1 MAPLPFHQVI
11 GRRPRTP
18 LAKPVTRYV
27 TVYDEPFKVLLPAHV
42 PLYDGLRRWYPKLYD
57 LAVLEDEEQ
66 VYDAPGSSSG
76 EDDEDD
82 YYGYWDRL
90 EYMEWMYD

>member
-1 MAPLPFHQVI
+1 MTPLPYHQMT
-11 GRRPRTP
+11 RPHRQV
-18 LAKPVTRYV
+18 AKPVTHYV

-42 PLYDGLRRWYPKLYD
+42 SLYDGLRRWYPKLYE

-76 EDDEDD
+76 EDDKDR
-82 YYGYWDRL
+82 GYWDRL
-90 EYMEWMYD
+90 EYMEYMYD

>member
-1 MAPLPFHQVI
+1 MAPLPYHQMTR
-11 GRRPRTP
+11 RRPRTHVV
-18 LAKPVTRYV
+18 KPVTRYV

-66 VYDAPGSSSG
+66 VYDAPVGSYAEE
-76 EDDEDD
+76 EDEEF
-82 YYGYWDRL
+82 GYWDRL